1 MNQPKRQLREY
12 FDALRRQ
19 SGISGEE
26 VRGMLSRHD
35 GGLPARWHLA
45 RGMRP
50 YGIIGVFAALVL
62 GAWLLLMPST
72 RRDDSQE
79 NMRPRSVAIARAP
92 GANGARDNAVEIAPK
107 EKDGTRQKPSARP
120 SDGMPL
126 MRAAM
131 HGTIHKQNEDPTQE
145 TSRMKQGTMMKEWRR
160 TITSALTAGLAAI
173 TMGNMHVEAQ
183 VRTTTVHMH
192 HDGPAMNGTKP
203 AIVTKLENEIGS
215 VLADYWQGKLNG
227 YKGRVD
233 ATLNAGDL
241 AALNNLRV
249 RFAVLVSELLRD
261 AQSAGHASV
270 EKKDDARSREL
281 MAIYTATCEI
291 AGRNRTGLLP
301 IGEAVKSDVVGCVRS
316 MRGNIEGFVAENRSE
331 LEQAGLANHL
341 SEGVVKMDSMATW
354 IGSPQGSM
362 VYGLAYDY
370 VVGPLVMLYDGSNL
384 KTLLEQLHEM
394 VRFSGADAGHL
405 SKMSPLPGVSLPDV
419 SVLKQSVPNPASS
432 TVSIPYTLRS
442 SSSGAVLRL
451 FDARGA
457 LLGSYDRGA
466 EPAGDHTVDVDV
478 SKYPAGTYY
487 YRLSVDEGG
496 TPQVYSK
503 TLQVVR

>member
-19 SGISGEE
+19 SGISEKD

-35 GGLPARWHLA
+35 MGTPARRRA
-45 RGMRP
+45 IGAMRP
-50 YGIIGVFAALVL
+50 YAIVGVVAAVVLGTWLVL
-62 GAWLLLMPST
+62 IPSAPRSDGGT
-72 RRDDSQE
+72 NARA
-79 NMRPRSVAIARAP
+79 RSVAITRAP
-92 GANGARDNAVEIAPK
+92 EAGGSAAGIAAQR
-107 EKDGTRQKPSARP
+107 KDDTRQAPSERP
-120 SDGMPL
+120 SGGTPS
-126 MRAAM
+126 MRATT
-131 HGTIHKQNEDPTQE
+131 HGTLHKQNEDPTQE
-145 TSRMKQGTMMKEWRR
+145 ISPMKYGTMTKKWGR

-173 TMGNMHVEAQ
+173 TMGNMHVGAQ
-183 VRTTTVHMH
+183 VRTTVHVH
-192 HDGPAMNGTKP
+192 HDAPAMGGTKP

-215 VLADYWQGKLNG
+215 VLADFWQGKLNG
-227 YKGRVD
+227 YKTRVD
-233 ATLNAGDL
+233 ATLTAEDL

-261 AQSAGHASV
+261 AHNGEQASAV
-270 EKKDDARSREL
+270 KKDDARSREL
-281 MAIYTATCEI
+281 MAIYTATREI
-291 AGRNRTGLLP
+291 AGRNHAGLVP
-301 IGEAVKSDVVGCVRS
+301 IGEAVKADIVGCARS
-316 MRGNIEGFVAENRSE
+316 IRGNINTFVAENRTE
-331 LEQAGLANHL
+331 IEQAGLAAHL
-341 SEGVVKMDSMATW
+341 TEGVGKMDSVATW
-354 IGSPQGSM
+354 IGAPQGSM
-362 VYGLAYDY
+362 AYGLAFEY

-394 VRFSGADAGHL
+394 VRFSGADEAHIAR
-405 SKMSPLPGVSLPDV
+405 MSPLPGVSLPDV

-432 TVSIPYTLRS
+432 TVSIPYTLRT
-442 SSSGAVLRL
+442 SSSGSVLRL
-451 FDARGA
+451 FDARGG

-503 TLQVVR
+503 TLQIVH